1 MDNATPH
8 KTNDGHRGWVSE
20 LTVENV
26 EKVFSPLV
34 SSLANPHLPKGKV
47 AIIREKVRESKIWK
61 KARTSRA
68 AISKVS

>member
-8 KTNDGHRGWVSE
+8 KTNDGH
-20 LTVENV
+20 ENV

-34 SSLANPHLPKGKV
+34 SSLANPHFPKGKV
-47 AIIREKVRESKIWK
+47 AIIREKVRESEIWK